1 MLKAYRGASDFGDI
15 LCLHQPEKW
24 SSVLSSIAPIV
35 TMKINAIFFV
45 FQKNHYIG
53 NNGNSFAGK
62 ITIPLCTVSDLF
74 RCLLTPSV
82 ND

>member
-35 TMKINAIFFV
+35 TMKINAL
-45 FQKNHYIG
+45 FQTNHYIG

-74 RCLLTPSV
+74 RCLLTLSV